1 VDLLR
6 FEFSTSSQIIFGP
19 GAVAETPALAHS
31 LGNRVFVVHDQI
43 RAAPIIENLKSS
55 GLACLP
61 FPVQGEPTIQSV
73 LKALNAAR
81 DWKCD
86 VVIGMG
92 GGSTLDT
99 GKALCMLLSNP
110 GNLLDYLEI
119 IGSGKQIEKPSFP
132 FVAIP
137 TTAGTGSEVTRNAVI
152 TIPEHHL
159 KVSLRS
165 PYMLPRYAIID
176 PELTYS
182 LPPDVTAQ
190 TGLDALTQLIEPYVC
205 SSPNPLTDAL
215 CREGISRIAR
225 SLLAAYKNGQTAS
238 AREDMSL
245 ASMFGGMALANARLG
260 AVHGLASP
268 IGGMIAA
275 PHGAIV
281 ARLLP
286 LVMEANLAALN
297 KILPGSPVIL
307 RYAEVARL
315 LTSDESAVPKDG
327 VEWVWNICIEMK
339 IHPLSDFGLITSH
352 FPRIVAQAQNSS
364 SMKGNP
370 VTLTSGELTI
380 ILEKSI

>member
-1 VDLLR
+1 MR
-6 FEFSTSSQIIFGP
+6 FDFSTSNQIIFGP
-19 GAVAETPALAHS
+19 GVVADVPALALN
-31 LGNRVFVVHDQI
+31 LGHRVFIVHD
-43 RAAPIIENLKSS
+43 RTRFAPIIENLKSS

-61 FPVQGEPTIQSV
+61 YPVQGEPTAQSV
-73 LKALNAAR
+73 LIALNAAR
-81 DWKCD
+81 AWESDL
-86 VVIGMG
+86 VIGMG

-99 GKALCMLLSNP
+99 GKAICMLLTNP

-119 IGSGKQIEKPSFP
+119 IGSGKLIEKPSSP
-132 FVAIP
+132 FIAIP

-152 TIPEHHL
+152 GIPEHHL

-176 PELTYS
+176 PEMTFS

-190 TGLDALTQLIEPYVC
+190 TGLDALTQLIEPFVC
-205 SSPNPLTDAL
+205 SSPTPLTDAM
-215 CREGISRIAR
+215 CREGIPLIAK
-225 SLLAAYKNGQTAS
+225 SLLAAFKNEQNSS

-268 IGGMIAA
+268 VGGMIPA

-286 LVMEANLAALN
+286 IVMDANLVALN
-297 KILPGSPVIL
+297 NIQPGSTNIA
-307 RYAEVARL
+307 RYVEVARM
-315 LTSDESAVPKDG
+315 LTGNESAIPKDG
-327 VEWVWNICIEMK
+327 VDWIWGICSEMK
-339 IHPLSDFGLITSH
+339 IRPLSEFGLMTSH
-352 FPRIVAQAQNSS
+352 FPSIIDQANKSS

-370 VTLTSGELTI
+370 VTLTAIELTM
-380 ILEKSI
+380 ILEKAI